1 MGGQDNETPRGRLI
15 IQLGLLNSSFGR
27 LEATMETEK
36 ARSRIIYSQRMAGY
50 LMQRGF
56 VLINMRED
64 LQHPRRNVFFFKES
78 PELSDAIGDFLETTM
93 DKR

>member
-1 MGGQDNETPRGRLI
+1 
-15 IQLGLLNSSFGR
+15 
-27 LEATMETEK
+27 MEKNK

-64 LQHPRRNVFFFKES
+64 LQHSRRNVFFFKES
-78 PELSDAIGDFLETTM
+78 PELSAAIGEFLKVNK
-93 DKR
+93 DKQ